1 MEDSDRL
8 ATYLQ
13 QQHKQSAMQLQMPQ
27 QMQQTR
33 ERIRD
38 ATTAAMIAQNHQ
50 TGWQVPS
57 LHSATTSAH
66 WLSMV
71 QAPP

>member
-50 TGWQVPS
+50 TG
-57 LHSATTSAH
+57 
-66 WLSMV
+66 
-71 QAPP
+71 